1 MNTFQKV
8 LNQLSKA
15 QKLQEKTEL
24 TTQKVELGIIDD
36 LNDVLQQSDTI
47 IKELRDNENIVARN
61 QKLLKD
67 REKDQSKLI
76 TNSDKFR
83 KEFERRG
90 YTKAISKYQPIIK
103 KYSKRYG
110 FDWRLIVAQIMQE
123 SRFREKAAVMLGQ
136 KV

>member
-61 QKLLKD
+61 QKLLKE

-83 KEFERRG
+83 KEFFDLRDKVESAKQKSERRSEERRVG
-90 YTKAISKYQPIIK
+90 KEC
-103 KYSKRYG
+103 R
-110 FDWRLIVAQIMQE
+110 
-123 SRFREKAAVMLGQ
+123 SRWSPYH
-136 KV
+136 

>member
-36 LNDVLQQSDTI
+36 LNDVLQKSDTI

-83 KEFERRG
+83 KEFFDLRDKVESAKQKSERADKELDANSRV
-90 YTKAISKYQPIIK
+90 SKMFK
-103 KYSKRYG
+103 KI
-110 FDWRLIVAQIMQE
+110 LIN
-123 SRFREKAAVMLGQ
+123 
-136 KV
+136 